1 MSPEMFTGWGVRTL
15 ASSMGRYNPMSYH
28 NGSVW
33 PHDSVLVATGLMRY
47 GFVEEA
53 QRIGTGL
60 LDAATQFGGR
70 LPELFCGFDRS
81 EYPSPVPYPTS
92 CSPQAWAA
100 ATPIQ
105 AMRMLLRLE
114 PRMPRNEVWFDPAW
128 PARYGPLRIHHLP
141 LGGRRVGLLTDGEKA
156 ELDGLPEGVQVIRRP
171 RPPLTPARPAPG

>member
-1 MSPEMFTGWGVRTL
+1 
-15 ASSMGRYNPMSYH
+15 
-28 NGSVW
+28 
-33 PHDSVLVATGLMRY
+33 VLVATGLMRY